1 MSLPNELVGSREVRS
16 IFISDVHLGSRFC
29 RPELV
34 QRFLQDHQPEFLYLV
49 GDFIDGRA
57 LKRRWHWP
65 QACTDLL
72 RQVGRMVRSGTQVF
86 YTPGNHD
93 DYLRE
98 HLSSEPPLHIQDQF
112 IHRCADGRRLV
123 VLHGDQFDAVEGR
136 AVWLSHLG
144 SVGYEALQA
153 TDRVVN
159 LFWRLLSSRPLRI
172 SRTVKQTVKK
182 CVQRMSG
189 FEAQVVQ
196 HARDHDC
203 QGVVCGHIHV
213 PRYCTIDDVLYIN
226 LGDWI
231 ENATALVEYMTGELE
246 LLHLDGL
253 SGSVTLH
260 RPHPVEDPIPI
271 PVPMPVP
278 LVATFL

>member
-1 MSLPNELVGSREVRS
+1 MSLPNELTGSREVRA

-57 LKRRWHWP
+57 LKRRWNWP
-65 QACTDLL
+65 QPCTELL
-72 RQVGRMVRSGTQVF
+72 RQMMRMVRTGTQVL

-98 HLSSEPPLHIQDQF
+98 HFRSEPPLQIQDQF
-112 IHRCADGRRLV
+112 IHQCADGRRLV

-153 TDRVVN
+153 VDRSVN
-159 LFWRLLSSRPLRI
+159 CVGRLLGRRPLRI
-172 SRTVKQTVKK
+172 SKAVKQSVKK
-182 CVQRMSG
+182 CVQRVSG

-203 QGVVCGHIHV
+203 QGAVCGHIHV
-213 PRYCTIDDVLYIN
+213 PRYGTIEDVLYIN

-231 ENATALVEYMTGELE
+231 ENATALVEYSSGELE

-253 SGSVTLH
+253 ADSVTRT
-260 RPHPVEDPIPI
+260 RPHSVEDPIPL
-271 PVPMPVP
+271 PMPEAAA
-278 LVATFL
+278 LL

>member
-1 MSLPNELVGSREVRS
+1 MSLPNELVGSREVRA

-57 LKRRWHWP
+57 LKRRWNWP
-65 QACTDLL
+65 QACTELL
-72 RQVGRMVRSGTQVF
+72 RQMMRMVHTGTQVF

-98 HLSSEPPLHIQDQF
+98 HFSSEPPLHIQDQF
-112 IHRCADGRRLV
+112 IHHCADGRRLV

-144 SVGYEALQA
+144 SVGYEVLQA
-153 TDRVVN
+153 VDRGVN
-159 LFWRLLSSRPLRI
+159 CVWKLLSRRPLRI
-172 SRTVKQTVKK
+172 SKTVKQTVKK
-182 CVQRMSG
+182 CVQRVSG

-196 HARDHDC
+196 HARDNDC
-203 QGVVCGHIHV
+203 QGAVCGHIHV

-231 ENATALVEYMTGELE
+231 ENATALVEYMSGELE

-253 SGSVTLH
+253 ADSVTRTRQH
-260 RPHPVEDPIPI
+260 SVEDPI
-271 PVPMPVP
+271 PVPMPQAAA
-278 LVATFL
+278 LL